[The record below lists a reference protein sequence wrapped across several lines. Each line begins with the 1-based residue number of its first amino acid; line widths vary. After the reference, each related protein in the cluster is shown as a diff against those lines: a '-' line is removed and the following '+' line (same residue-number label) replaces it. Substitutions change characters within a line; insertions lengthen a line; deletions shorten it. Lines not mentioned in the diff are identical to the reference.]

1 MPVGQL
7 IGVIATIYNFMHLPR
22 AGMRSNDGVFA
33 SAVLRRWHSKASQR
47 SLLRNER
54 KLSAIIGRDE
64 IRTQRVLC
72 SMQPAA
78 AIALTAG

>member
-1 MPVGQL
+1 MDQL
-7 IGVIATIYNFMHLPR
+7 IGVIATIYNFVRLPR
-22 AGMRSNDGVFA
+22 AGVRSNDGDFA
-33 SAVLRRWHSKASQR
+33 SADLDPWHSKAGPR
-47 SLLRNER
+47 SLLLSER

>member
-1 MPVGQL
+1 VDQL
-7 IGVIATIYNFMHLPR
+7 IGAIATIYNFVRLPR
-22 AGMRSNDGVFA
+22 AGMRSNDGEFA
-33 SAVLRRWHSKASQR
+33 SAVLDPWHSKADPR
-47 SLLRNER
+47 SLLPNER

-64 IRTQRVLC
+64 IRTQRLLC

>member
-1 MPVGQL
+1 MGQL
-7 IGVIATIYNFMHLPR
+7 IGVIATIYNFVRLPR

-33 SAVLRRWHSKASQR
+33 SAVLHPWHSKASPR

-64 IRTQRVLC
+64 IRTQRGLS
-72 SMQPAA
+72 SMQAAA
-78 AIALTAG
+78 AIEMTAG